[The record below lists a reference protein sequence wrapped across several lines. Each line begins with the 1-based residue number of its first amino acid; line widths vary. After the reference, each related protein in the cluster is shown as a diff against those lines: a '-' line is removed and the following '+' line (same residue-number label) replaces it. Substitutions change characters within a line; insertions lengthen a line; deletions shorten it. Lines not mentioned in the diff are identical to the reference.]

1 MIEFIEEAHIYLL
14 NGVITPCVSDILR
27 FIFPNKYKG
36 VDKRVLTK
44 KAEYGSVV
52 HKAIECLEQ
61 NLDMPELNYI
71 QEASLDQYKKIKEDN
86 NIKVISQEQK
96 IHYENKYCGTY
107 DMEATIQGEHSLV
120 DIKTTA
126 ELDKE
131 YLSWQ
136 LSFYELAIGKRFKKL
151 YCLWLPKKNLG
162 ELVEIQRKTK
172 KELLKVLEDYGNF
185 YKQSR

>member
-96 IHYENKYCGTY
+96 IHYEN
-107 DMEATIQGEHSLV
+107 
-120 DIKTTA
+120 
-126 ELDKE
+126 
-131 YLSWQ
+131 
-136 LSFYELAIGKRFKKL
+136 F
-151 YCLWLPKKNLG
+151 
-162 ELVEIQRKTK
+162 
-172 KELLKVLEDYGNF
+172 
-185 YKQSR
+185 

>member
-1 MIEFIEEAHIYLL
+1 MIEFIEEEHIYLL
-14 NGVITPCVSDILR
+14 DGIITPCVSDILH
-27 FIFPNKYKG
+27 FIFPDKYKG
-36 VDKRVLTK
+36 VDKRILTK

-61 NLDMPELNYI
+61 GLEMPKLNYI
-71 QEASLDQYKKIKEDN
+71 QEASLEQYKKIKTSNE
-86 NIKVISQEQK
+86 IKVISQEQK
-96 IHYENKYCGTY
+96 IHYKDKYCGTY
-107 DMEATIQGEHSLV
+107 DMEANVGKDHALI

-136 LSFYELAIGKRFKKL
+136 LSFYELAIGKEFDKL

-162 ELVEIQRKTK
+162 DLVEIKRKTK
-172 KELLKVLEDYGNF
+172 EELLKVLEDYGNIC
-185 YKQSR
+185 KQS